1 MIKIKTALISVFD
14 KTGVL
19 ELAEKL
25 VKNNTEIL
33 SSGGTARYL
42 KENNIDVTEISEYTG
57 FNEVF
62 DGRVKTLHPK
72 IHAGILARGDSD
84 AGELDKLGAKKIDL
98 VVVNLYP
105 FAEEV
110 AKEDAD
116 ESSIIEKID
125 IGGPAMLRAAAKNYH
140 HTVVICRQ
148 EQYEQINIEGVTTEQ
163 SKDFAA
169 EVFSATSD
177 YDLDVSN
184 WFFENDMPLES
195 TKLRY
200 GENPHQEGFLS
211 MIGNAPIDFHDPIQG
226 KEISYNNVSDALAA
240 WACVNEFSEPSV
252 CIVKHT
258 NPCGVASDS
267 TILEAYKK
275 AFQTDP
281 TSAFGGVI
289 ACNAL
294 VDETCA
300 KTMLENQFIE
310 VLVAPGYSEEAINI
324 LQQKPNVRVLISNEV
339 ETDNYENKMI
349 HGVGLIQ
356 STDSLDIS
364 AIDLKFATKNKPSDK
379 DVEDLIFAMKVAKHT
394 KSNAIVLA
402 KNKMTLG
409 VGAGQMSRVVSTKI
423 AFMKAEEEG
432 LDVTNCVLASDAF
445 FPFRD
450 NIDLAAEKGVSHI
463 IQPGG
468 SVKDEEVIEA
478 AEENNLTMTL
488 TGVRHFKH

>member
-84 AGELDKLGAKKIDL
+84 AGELDNLGAKKIDL

-116 ESSIIEKID
+116 ENSIIEKID

-211 MIGNAPIDFHDPIQG
+211 MVGNAPIDFHNPIQG

-294 VDETCA
+294 VDEICA

-310 VLVAPGYSEEAINI
+310 VLVAPGYSEEAISI

-364 AIDLKFATKNKPSDK
+364 AIELKFATKNKPSDK
-379 DVEDLIFAMKVAKHT
+379 DVEDLIFAMKVAKHA

>member
-57 FNEVF
+57 FNEIF

-116 ESSIIEKID
+116 ENSIIEKID

-364 AIDLKFATKNKPSDK
+364 AIELKFATKNKPSDK

>member
-57 FNEVF
+57 FNEIF

-84 AGELDKLGAKKIDL
+84 AGELDNLGAKKIDL

-211 MIGNAPIDFHDPIQG
+211 MVGNAPIDFHDPIQG

-364 AIDLKFATKNKPSDK
+364 AIELKFATKNKPSDK
-379 DVEDLIFAMKVAKHT
+379 DVEDLIFAMKVAKHA

>member
-57 FNEVF
+57 FNEIF

-116 ESSIIEKID
+116 ENSIIEKID

-364 AIDLKFATKNKPSDK
+364 AVELKFATKNKPSDK